1 MKKKAG
7 YVFLIISLV
16 VTGIALYQKWA
27 PIGVEVKELPLEIV
41 ISDNEPSTSEEDP
54 LILPQGARIKDRFNP
69 PQGFERTV
77 IGDASFEAYLRDLP
91 LKPHGAPVRY
101 YDGAIKQRNNV
112 HDAVVDMD
120 VGERDLQQCADAIM
134 RLRAEYLYGQ
144 GRYDEI
150 LFHLTNG
157 FPVGY
162 EKWVEGYRIA
172 LEGNRTYWVK
182 KTNPSESY
190 QSFRKYLDLVFA
202 YAGTLSLSKE
212 LEPIELSEM
221 QIGDVFI
228 QGGSPGHAVIIVD
241 MAAHR
246 ETGEKIFLLAQ
257 SYMPAQEIQ
266 ILKNP
271 MDEKISPWYSID
283 FKGPLNTP
291 EWTFDRGDLKR
302 FPNKNR

>member
-1 MKKKAG
+1 MKKKLG
-7 YVFLIISLV
+7 YVFLIITLV
-16 VTGIALYQKWA
+16 VTGIALYQKWT
-27 PIGVEVKELPLEIV
+27 PIEIEIKELPLEIV

-54 LILPQGARIKDRFNP
+54 LILPQGETIKERFNP

-77 IGDASFEAYLRDLP
+77 IAGASFEAYLRDLP
-91 LKPHGAPVRY
+91 LKPYGSPVRY

-162 EKWVEGYRIA
+162 EKWVDGYRIA

-212 LEPIELSEM
+212 LEPIELNEM
-221 QIGDVFI
+221 KIGDVFI

-241 MAAHR
+241 IAVHR
-246 ETGEKIFLLAQ
+246 ETGKKIFLLAQ

-283 FKGPLNTP
+283 FKGPLSTP

-302 FPNKNR
+302 FPNKNE